1 MIILKKG
8 MLLPPGSDSGGGGGG
23 EGTLGGLPP
32 PPPVDALELGNY
44 WSRKKRF
51 VKKHKISVIFMRV
64 YKVANSPAH
73 FHTA

>member
-23 EGTLGGLPP
+23 GIWGGPPP
-32 PPPVDALELGNY
+32 PPPVDALELANY